1 MIEFDKSL
9 GVDKNKNDADAD
21 NKRNSDDK
29 KSKHGDE
36 VYFPAQLGSRAAL
49 INKYPF
55 FAREIDSKVGRDE
68 VEQATLDALRAVLAV
83 QKFAVMSASV
93 TSTTVAS
100 IRGKD
105 DWLSYLVTLSNDNK
119 HIKLSPHSHQAE
131 LKQQSGLI
139 EVKKMNQRLVQ
150 FFTNF
155 NFVSKMQYSC
165 AQCRLT

>member
-1 MIEFDKSL
+1 MIEFDKFV
-9 GVDKNKNDADAD
+9 GDDKNKNDADAD

-55 FAREIDSKVGRDE
+55 FAREIDSKVGRDD
-68 VEQATLDALRAVLAV
+68 VEQAKLDALRAVLGV
-83 QKFAVMSASV
+83 QKFAVMSASA
-93 TSTTVAS
+93 TSSTTVAS
-100 IRGKD
+100 SRGKD

-131 LKQQSGLI
+131 LKQRSGLI
-139 EVKKMNQRLVQ
+139 EVKK
-150 FFTNF
+150 
-155 NFVSKMQYSC
+155 K
-165 AQCRLT
+165 